1 MMKHYLIDYENLQP
15 ENFNQLYSKNCHIW
29 LFIGQK
35 QSTLPVSF
43 MQTQAKFGHS
53 FHIIQVPKT
62 GKNALD
68 FILATQIGQIVKD
81 YPQSEIVIVSKDKGF
96 DVLIEYYHS
105 QSNVKNIQRT
115 ENLKLIQTMGVQENK
130 KKRIPILEYLEC
142 LLFPKIQKC
151 YQKLPKRNIPKNN
164 KSLHN
169 FIYHIVRNDLQ
180 GFDEIHKQTICQQL
194 ATYLV

>member
-1 MMKHYLIDYENLQP
+1 MKHYLIDYENIQP
-15 ENFNQLYSKNCHIW
+15 ENFNQLHPKNCHIW

-43 MQTQAKFGHS
+43 MQAQAKFGNS
-53 FHIIQVPKT
+53 FHIIQTPKT

-68 FILATQIGQIVKD
+68 FILAAHVGQIVKD
-81 YPQSEIVIVSKDKGF
+81 YPQSEIIIVSKDKGF
-96 DVLIEYYHS
+96 DVLIAYYRL
-105 QSNVKNIQRT
+105 QSNIKSIQRT
-115 ENLKLIQTMGVQENK
+115 KNLQCIQITGIQENK
-130 KKRIPILEYLEC
+130 KKRIPILEYLEH

-151 YQKLPKRNIPKNN
+151 YQKLPKRNIPKNE

-169 FIYHIVRNDLQ
+169 FIYNIVYRDLQ
-180 GFDEIHKQTICQQL
+180 GFDDTHKQTVCQQL